1 MHVALIDCGVGRLMG
16 LAYIRISL
24 PLFLKCGSNF
34 IIQVKENIL
43 RSLVGR
49 GVYT

>member
-1 MHVALIDCGVGRLMG
+1 MCF
-16 LAYIRISL
+16 AYIRISL
-24 PLFLKCGSNF
+24 PLILKCGSNF
-34 IIQVKENIL
+34 LIQVKENIL